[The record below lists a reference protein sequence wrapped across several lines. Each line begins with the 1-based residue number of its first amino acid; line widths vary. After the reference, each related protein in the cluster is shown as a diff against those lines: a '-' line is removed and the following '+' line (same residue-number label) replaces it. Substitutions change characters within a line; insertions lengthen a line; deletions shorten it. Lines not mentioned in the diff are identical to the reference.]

1 VVALGTDATIREWLR
16 LWSQEIWDSYGI
28 HGSVQLGKDGGWRC
42 HRQHDFCNSL
52 PGPFTRGIAEEEVGP
67 EATEYLARLMN
78 KVEEFINQEETLKV
92 MVNSRQPQEAPLEKK
107 RK

>member
-1 VVALGTDATIREWLR
+1 
-16 LWSQEIWDSYGI
+16 
-28 HGSVQLGKDGGWRC
+28 
-42 HRQHDFCNSL
+42 
-52 PGPFTRGIAEEEVGP
+52 
-67 EATEYLARLMN
+67 MN